1 MFAISDA
8 QSVAIIGGAFGLAS
22 IILTALTAFWVN
34 KGNKDNARDH
44 GLVQTKLDSMTS
56 NMQEVKVDILDIK
69 MDVKHLD
76 EEIGALKEDFSGHVH
91 EHDNRT
97 DGKAGKQRKNK
108 AKV

>member
-1 MFAISDA
+1 MFDISDGE
-8 QSVAIIGGAFGLAS
+8 SVAIIGGVFGIA
-22 IILTALTAFWVN
+22 IIIVQGLIAFWVN

-44 GLVQTKLDSMTS
+44 GIVQTKLDSMTS

-76 EEIGALKEDFSGHVH
+76 QEIGALKEDFNGHVH

-97 DGKAGKQRKNK
+97 TGKAGKQRKSK

>member
-1 MFAISDA
+1 MSDA
-8 QSVAIIGGAFGLAS
+8 ESVAVIGGVFG
-22 IILTALTAFWVN
+22 IVFILVQSLIAFWVN
-34 KGNKDNARDH
+34 KGNKENARDH
-44 GLVQTKLDSMTS
+44 GLVQTKLDAMTS

-76 EEIGALKEDFSGHVH
+76 QEIGTLKEDFNGHVH

-97 DGKAGKQRKNK
+97 TGKAGKQRKGK